1 MPGVITNYASRC
13 SRPASTETLM
23 ESKPG
28 GNLHMLFFPLMTKGH
43 ILPMVEIAK
52 LFAARG
58 VVVTLL
64 TTPANATLISLQ
76 DSSIRLHLIPI
87 AENGVTVSD
96 DFATLLDSVATL
108 RLPFDEI
115 LRDLSP
121 DCVVSDFFMPWT
133 YDVAFAH
140 GVPRLVFD
148 GFSFFTRCL
157 EDAYLKQNP
166 MHDLAPD
173 AQTFVLH
180 SLPDRFEFLRSQ
192 FPDPDEFAKNTTLCR
207 IWNEALE
214 VNRKSYGAVVNSF
227 YELEP
232 DYAEYFRNVMGGK
245 AWGVGPVSLS
255 NDKNTNEESHD
266 LFKWLDSQKEGSVV
280 YMCFGT
286 MSDFSAAQLMEMA
299 IGLERSGHP
308 FVWAVRSAG
317 EDWIPQGFEGR
328 IQERGL
334 VIRGWAPQSLILNHA
349 SVGGFVTHCGW
360 NSCLEGIVAGLAMAT
375 WPLFAEQFYNEKQ
388 LIDLLGIGV
397 AVGAIEYGM
406 VTEQRKVVAAGML
419 EAAVR
424 RLMAEDEEA
433 DERRRRARALSVKA
447 RRALEKGGSSYND
460 ISAFGIREH
469 SKTCLNFGFV
479 CLGVQF
485 QVFHK

>member
-1 MPGVITNYASRC
+1 
-13 SRPASTETLM
+13 M
-23 ESKPG
+23 ESKH
-28 GNLHMLFFPLMTKGH
+28 GNLHMLFFPLMTK
-43 ILPMVEIAK
+43 
-52 LFAARG
+52 
-58 VVVTLL
+58 
-64 TTPANATLISLQ
+64 

-121 DCVVSDFFMPWT
+121 DCVVSDFFMPGPT
-133 YDVAFAH
+133 TSPSPTACPGCFFA
-140 GVPRLVFD
+140 
-148 GFSFFTRCL
+148 RCL

-192 FPDPDEFAKNTTLCR
+192 FPGPDEFAKNTTLCR

-232 DYAEYFRNVMGGK
+232 DYAEYFRNVMGEK

-255 NDKNTNEESHD
+255 NDKNTNEKSDD
-266 LFKWLDSQKEGSVV
+266 LFKWLDSQEEGSVV

-317 EDWIPQGFEGR
+317 EDWIPQGFEER
-328 IQERGL
+328 IQDRGL
-334 VIRGWAPQSLILNHA
+334 VIRGWVPQSLILNHA
-349 SVGGFVTHCGW
+349 SVGGNRG
-360 NSCLEGIVAGLAMAT
+360 GGVAVAMAT

-419 EAAVR
+419 EAAVS
-424 RLMAEDEEA
+424 RLMGKDEEA
-433 DERRRRARALSVKA
+433 DGRRRRARELRVKA
-447 RRALEKGGSSYND
+447 RKALKKGGSSYND
-460 ISAFGIREH
+460 VGNLVHELMERKGS
-469 SKTCLNFGFV
+469 
-479 CLGVQF
+479 
-485 QVFHK
+485 